1 MSSSNELE
9 SLKQFPRPPK
19 ETAIPG
25 AEQTTVL
32 GNFVKLEKIGSKH
45 IYVYLVEITNSD
57 SPTEAQQVQEPDLR
71 QQIFASAQQAKGPS
85 KRLVFDGRE
94 YAYAAKPLHKKLN
107 WTDGE
112 GCFTTSLRIH
122 ETDCQ
127 FNVTIKAHRTYD
139 VKMLK
144 KYCRGSTD
152 IPQAYVQGVAF
163 ALDSIIR
170 SCSFPSMQVISG
182 RKLFPNYKVTTNAG
196 FDAWW
201 EYRMSVR
208 MARQEIYLT
217 ISARAVPV
225 ITTPTVSEMA
235 QMFFKKRQW
244 TDKPQQQG
252 KRDVRWAKFE
262 SCVRGLQVTVDG
274 EQIVLN
280 GLTARTAS
288 ELQIDGKPLAEYYQ
302 QSTGIEQMDAAWPC
316 AITGRDNRPVPL
328 CLCKLD
334 PQVLSGISGWQRDKL
349 MDLSVLSPEMR
360 QQLLKTA
367 AQELSDACNSDP
379 NLLAFGIRT
388 EPTLASIPAQVLSR
402 PQIRMGHNDTSEQAA
417 VGDNGE
423 WTLRR
428 VQQSCSGLT
437 RWAVVVFASKQ
448 QCSEPQTRAF
458 ILQLIKAMAQLQIP
472 VEATH
477 PRIHH
482 ASLQKPIAKTLQR
495 ITQGFKEGPM
505 QMLLCVLPSHNQAVY
520 GEIKRVAWVQ
530 LGVQTQCVLMQ
541 RVQGGHRPKL
551 LEHLALKINTKLGGF
566 TVEPLLPDQ
575 SQPPTIIVS
584 ADVCHT
590 TEARISVA
598 SIVWSIDLQ
607 AQRFAGSVVQH
618 PEHQEIIEN
627 MDAIIRH
634 ALRSF
639 YQHTGKKPV
648 RILYFRDGVSDS
660 QLEHVKQVELGA
672 IIRGC
677 ALIEPLFRPQITVV
691 IARKRHFARF
701 MLPSANC
708 PLGTVVM
715 QMAHPQILSF
725 YLIAHH
731 AQRGV
736 AKPVY
741 FMVLHDEVFSGS
753 LDQLYQLTYR
763 LCFAYPIVTRVVTM
777 PASLYYAHRLSGKGR
792 MQINSPFDT
801 LSRSQASTT
810 SAKPAVSTQTMH
822 LVPVHERLA
831 DTMYFL

>member
-1 MSSSNELE
+1 MSTSNELE
-9 SLKQFPRPPK
+9 SLKQFPKPPK
-19 ETAIPG
+19 ETAISG
-25 AEQTTVL
+25 AEPTMVL
-32 GNFVKLEKIGSKH
+32 GNFVKLEEIGSKY
-45 IYVYLVEITNSD
+45 IYVYLIEITNSD
-57 SPTEAQQVQEPDLR
+57 SLAETQQVQEPDLR
-71 QQIFASAQQAKGPS
+71 QQIFASAQKAKPLS
-85 KRLVFDGRE
+85 KLVFDGRE

-112 GCFTTSLRIH
+112 SRFTASLKID

-144 KYCRGSTD
+144 KYCWSASD
-152 IPQAYVQGVAF
+152 IPQAYVQGAVF

-170 SCSFPSMQVISG
+170 SCSFPSMQVVSG
-182 RKLFPNYKVTTNAG
+182 RKLFPKYKVTTNAG

-208 MARQEIYLT
+208 MARREIYLT

-225 ITTPTVSEMA
+225 ITAQTVSEMA
-235 QMFFKKRQW
+235 QVFFKKRQW

-262 SCVRGLQVTVDG
+262 PCVRGLQVMVDG
-274 EQIVLN
+274 NQMMLN

-288 ELQIDGKPLAEYYQ
+288 ELQIDGKSLAEYYQ
-302 QSTGIEQMDAAWPC
+302 QFAGIEQMDATWPC

-328 CLCKLD
+328 CLCKLE

-349 MDLSVLSPEMR
+349 MDLSVLNPEMR
-360 QQLLKTA
+360 QQLLNVA

-388 EPTLASIPAQVLSR
+388 EPTLASIPAQVLPR
-402 PQIRMGHNDTSEQAA
+402 PQMRMGLKDNSEQAA

-423 WTLRR
+423 WKMKH
-428 VQQSCSGLT
+428 VQQSCSGLKS
-437 RWAVVVFASKQ
+437 WAVVVFASKQ
-448 QCSEPQTRAF
+448 QCSESQTRAF
-458 ILQLIKAMAQLQIP
+458 VLQLIKTMTQLQIP
-472 VEATH
+472 VEATQ
-477 PRIHH
+477 PRIYH
-482 ASLQKPIAKTLQR
+482 ASLQKPIAKTLQT
-495 ITQGFKEGPM
+495 ITQSFKDGHV
-505 QMLLCVLPSHNQAVY
+505 QLLICVLPSHNQAIY

-566 TVEPLLPDQ
+566 TADPLLPDQ
-575 SQPPTIIVS
+575 PQPPTIIVS

-590 TEARISVA
+590 TEARVSVA

-607 AQRFAGSVVQH
+607 AQRFAGSIVQH

-660 QLEHVKQVELGA
+660 QLEYVKQVELGA

-677 ALIEPLFRPQITVV
+677 ALIEPLFRPQITVI

-701 MLPSANC
+701 MLPKANC

-741 FMVLHDEVFSGS
+741 FMVLHDEVFSTS

-792 MQINSPFDT
+792 MQINSPFDE
-801 LSRSQASTT
+801 LSRSQAS
-810 SAKPAVSTQTMH
+810 SANAKPASTTPNIH